1 MASTLLV
8 VRGWVADAAAQTG
21 NVAGMITE
29 VKLSG
34 GAVDVR
40 ALGKGLPVGPPR
52 IGAKLVPN

>member
-1 MASTLLV
+1 
-8 VRGWVADAAAQTG
+8 VADAAAQTG